1 MSLYDS
7 MKLLDNCGHF
17 FSSVTSEMYPGL
29 PICHYSSHRC
39 SGDPSQTTRKKKKKK
54 TIGGQEAWRFASVI
68 AYMKTSRTLALSGHV
83 QTCHFEKQRHQIWC
97 NLPNHVNIHP
107 KNQPH
112 FVTFASD
119 LNLGRWFCH
128 QALLK
133 NMMLAR
139 QIGSFPR
146 APPWRSS

>member
-39 SGDPSQTTRKKKKKK
+39 SGDPSGSPETNNP
-54 TIGGQEAWRFASVI
+54 IGGQEAWRFASVI

-107 KNQPH
+107 KNPPH

-119 LNLGRWFCH
+119 LNLVRWFLSPSPFEKY
-128 QALLK
+128 AGLS
-133 NMMLAR
+133 NWIMN
-139 QIGSFPR
+139 PR